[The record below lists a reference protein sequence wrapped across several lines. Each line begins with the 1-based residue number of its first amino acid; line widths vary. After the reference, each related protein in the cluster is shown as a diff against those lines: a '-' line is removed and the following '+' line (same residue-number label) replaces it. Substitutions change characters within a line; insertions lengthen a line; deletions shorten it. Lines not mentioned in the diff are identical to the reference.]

1 MLSRQEENWRKMHSQ
16 TEGPKKQITGFL
28 QEAQEATLPQT
39 QDPSDCR
46 QEQSN
51 KSENREGKEITA
63 TV

>member
-1 MLSRQEENWRKMHSQ
+1 MQEQ
-16 TEGPKKQITGFL
+16 TEGPKEQITGFL
-28 QEAQEATLPQT
+28 QTAQEATLSQT

-51 KSENREGKEITA
+51 KSENRERKQITA

>member
-1 MLSRQEENWRKMHSQ
+1 MLGQ
-16 TEGPKKQITGFL
+16 TEGHKKQIAGFL

-46 QEQSN
+46 QEQSK

>member
-1 MLSRQEENWRKMHSQ
+1 MLSRQEENWRKMLGQ
-16 TEGPKKQITGFL
+16 TEGPKKQIAGFL

-39 QDPSDCR
+39 RDPGDCR
-46 QEQSN
+46 QEQSK